1 MNAREYQRITIPSLP
16 RPDEVDLKTLIRKYN
31 DAILLLSKRDEL
43 KEKRIQELEELIKR
57 TSGKRAF
64 IKYFGDRYRIRAE
77 DEAPYRLLSEYS
89 TDGFLTI
96 AVETTLAP

>member
-1 MNAREYQRITIPSLP
+1 MNMREYHRITILSLP
-16 RPDEVDLKTLIRKYN
+16 RPDEVDLRTLIRKYN
-31 DAILLLSKRDEL
+31 DAILLLSKRDKL

-64 IKYFGDRYRIRAE
+64 IKYFGDRWRIRAE
-77 DEAPYRLLSEYS
+77 ETLPFSLLAEYS

-96 AVETTLAP
+96 ASVTTLAP